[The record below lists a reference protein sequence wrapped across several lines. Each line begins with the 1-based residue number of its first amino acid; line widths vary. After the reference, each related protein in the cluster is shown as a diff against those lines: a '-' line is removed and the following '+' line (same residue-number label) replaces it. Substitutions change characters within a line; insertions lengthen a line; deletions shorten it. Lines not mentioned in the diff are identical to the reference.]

1 MLELKFLLNS
11 KQSKVLMPRKALPR
25 ASNGMYVTLSI
36 LVLVICLFYR
46 YAAVF
51 QAPYPGFDWGAD
63 WTVNRVDPCQIGTEG
78 CVSNQNTIQL
88 GDQILVIGNLTF
100 DSYSSNRIQV
110 PFEGYE
116 LGDSVPVTF
125 RRAGQVHTIA
135 IGWQMLGPTTAAQ
148 LNRLIGLL
156 LFLPFWLAGTAV
168 LFLLRPHNL
177 RWRLLVAFNYVTAAW
192 VAAGVVSSLRV
203 AFSSPAQ
210 HMLAW
215 LLVPIYLHLHL
226 TIPSPISSRLLRFFL
241 LLLYAI
247 TAFLAILELFQALP
261 GTAFNIGLLV
271 AILGSFGLLL
281 YHLRAHPLP
290 ADRIALRLMLVGI
303 GGAFGPGILLV
314 VLPQIF
320 NLATGMLA
328 LLVAGLAIPL
338 LPFFYTYAIYK
349 RHLGNLEFRA
359 NRLLSNYTFIL
370 LYATAFVLAFS
381 IGSQWLVDSTQ
392 YLAFSLLLSVTF
404 MLAALPL
411 RARYQHLFDRLAY
424 GSVLE
429 PDEILQVFANQIQTA
444 LERNALVRLLTR
456 EFMPSLLIR
465 QSALCLWE
473 EKEFTLFYDSG
484 VTLDSQRESQAL
496 TELLDQSD
504 HFLSPGTQEQNEL
517 DWVRLVIPL
526 RVREK
531 TVGAWLFGRRD
542 PDDFYPQSDIALLQT
557 LANQVATAIE
567 NMRLFEETRRRLVEM
582 ETVNRISTALRV
594 A

>member
-1 MLELKFLLNS
+1 MLEPKFPLNS
-11 KQSKVLMPRKALPR
+11 KQNKVPFPRSSFPR
-25 ASNGMYVTLSI
+25 TSNGWYVTLSI
-36 LVLVICLFYR
+36 LVLLVCLFYT

-51 QAPYPGFDWGAD
+51 QAPYPGFDWGGD
-63 WTVNRVDPCQIGTEG
+63 WTINRVDPCQAGIEG
-78 CVSNQNTIQL
+78 CTTEQNTIHL

-100 DSYSSNRIQV
+100 DTYLSDRTQV
-110 PFEGYE
+110 PFKGYQTGE
-116 LGDSVPVTF
+116 SVPITF
-125 RRAGQVHTIA
+125 RRAGEVQTIN
-135 IGWQMLGPTTAAQ
+135 WQMLGPTSAAQ
-148 LNRLIGLL
+148 LNRLIALL
-156 LFLPFWLAGTAV
+156 LFSPFWLAGTTI
-168 LFLLRPHNL
+168 LFLLRPHDL
-177 RWRLLVAFNYVTAAW
+177 RWRLLVAFSYLTAIW
-192 VAAGVVSSLRV
+192 VAAGVDSGLLVAYSSLV
-203 AFSSPAQ
+203 Q
-210 HMLAW
+210 HALAW
-215 LLVPIYLHLHL
+215 LFVPIYLHLHL
-226 TIPSPISSRLLRFFL
+226 TIPSPLVKRPWRFFL
-241 LLLYAI
+241 PLLYSIAS
-247 TAFLAILELFQALP
+247 FLAVLELFQALP

-271 AILGSFGLLL
+271 AMLGSLGLLL
-281 YHLRAHPLP
+281 YRLGAHPLP

-303 GGAFGPGILLV
+303 GLAFGPGILLV

-320 NLATGMLA
+320 NLTTGMLA

-359 NRLLSNYTFIL
+359 NRLLSIYTFVL
-370 LYATAFVLAFS
+370 LYATVFVLAFS
-381 IGSQWLVDSTQ
+381 IGSQWLAGSTQ
-392 YLAFSLLLSVTF
+392 FLTFSLLLSVAF

-411 RARYQHLFDRLAY
+411 RGRYQRLFDRLAY

-429 PDEILQVFANQIQTA
+429 PDEIIQVFANRIQTA
-444 LERNALVRLLTR
+444 LERNALMRLLTH
-456 EFMPSLLIR
+456 ELVPSLLIR

-473 EKEFTLFYDSG
+473 EKEFTLFYASG
-484 VTLDSQRESQAL
+484 VNLDSQRESQGL
-496 TELLDQSD
+496 MELLDQSD
-504 HFLSPGTQEQNEL
+504 HFLSPGAQAQNKL

-542 PDDFYPQSDIALLQT
+542 PDDFYPQSDIALLHT